1 MLFYFEVSYQQT
13 SRHYV
18 EIFFINCFLEN
29 QDFPKYALELLS
41 GPTAVKIQPLMSL
54 IFVTGYRIVNSE
66 NTDGEVFENLVYKMA
81 CHIGSNTTYVRALSQ
96 YFIAKLSEVG
106 KLKFENTQKIELVLQ
121 IINENVRNNLLRGL
135 FNHLV
140 EKYSY
145 LIEDG
150 ITVGKIW
157 ETKIGSE
164 RLEVSHGYII
174 EDLKKIAHEVAA
186 DVRVEEGAPKSS
198 LEIWTSALTK
208 EFDQL
213 DKAQALAEN
222 SKATVGQEKS
232 DEEKVEFYQRK
243 IDTLLSVVP
252 EWTEESRPAELIIVA
267 SLVEKLPNLANLT
280 RTCEVFG
287 ISGLVIPNKK
297 ILEHND
303 YKNVTMTAE
312 KWLPLY
318 ECPKENLVEF
328 IRMKKMSGYAIMA
341 LEQTS
346 SSQKL
351 SEFKWPNKGILVL
364 GAEKTGIPLNILQYV
379 DTCIEIE
386 QFGKVRSLNVH
397 ISAVV
402 AAWQFIKQKYIK
414 QLDN

>member
-1 MLFYFEVSYQQT
+1 VPYQQT

-29 QDFPKYALELLS
+29 QDFPKYALGLLS

-66 NTDGEVFENLVYKMA
+66 NTDSEVFENLVYKMA

-106 KLKFENTQKIELVLQ
+106 KLNFENNQKVELILQ
-121 IINENVRNNLLRGL
+121 IIFENVRNNLLRGL
-135 FNHLV
+135 FNSLV
-140 EKYSY
+140 DKYSY
-145 LIEDG
+145 LIED
-150 ITVGKIW
+150 ITVAKIW

-186 DVRVEEGAPKSS
+186 EVRNEEGAPRRP
-198 LEIWTSALTK
+198 LDIWTKELTK
-208 EFDQL
+208 EFDHL
-213 DKAQALAEN
+213 DKAQDLTEG
-222 SKATVGQEKS
+222 SKANVGQEKS

-252 EWTEESRPAELIIVA
+252 EWNEESRPAELIIVA

-318 ECPKENLVEF
+318 ECPPANLVEF

-364 GAEKTGIPLNILQYV
+364 GAEKTGIPLNVLQYV

-414 QLDN
+414 QLNN